1 MSKEKIIRAIVQQG
15 VLPLY
20 FHPDEKITIQILR
33 ALYESGIRVVE
44 YTNRGKQALKNFRS
58 LVKMREKKFPDLIL
72 GLGTVMDSKTM
83 LKAISHGADF
93 LVSPGYSK
101 EIARLADDE
110 NILWIP
116 GCMTPADLMQA
127 QASGPAFVKLFP
139 AQFIGPSFVI
149 AMREVFPDLFF
160 MPTGGVDAE
169 NMEGWFRAGVSA
181 VGMGGSLIT
190 KKIVETK
197 DFEQLKKNT
206 VALLEKIALIRIT

>member
-1 MSKEKIIRAIVQQG
+1 MSKEKIIQAIVQQG

-20 FHPDEKITIQILR
+20 FQPDEKVSIQILQ

-44 YTNRGKQALKNFRS
+44 YTNRGKQALRNFRS

-72 GLGTVMDSKTM
+72 GLGTVMDSKTA

-93 LVSPGYSK
+93 LVSPGYSN
-101 EIARLADDE
+101 EIARLTEDE

-116 GCMTPADLMQA
+116 GCMTPAELMQA
-127 QASGPAFVKLFP
+127 QASGPGLVKLFP
-139 AQFIGPSFVI
+139 AQFIGPSFVT
-149 AMREVFPDLFF
+149 AMREIFPDLFF

-169 NMEGWFRAGVSA
+169 NMESWFRAGASA

-190 KKIVETK
+190 KKIVEEK
-197 DFEQLKKNT
+197 DFDLLKKNT
-206 VALLEKIALIRIT
+206 TALLEKIALIRIT